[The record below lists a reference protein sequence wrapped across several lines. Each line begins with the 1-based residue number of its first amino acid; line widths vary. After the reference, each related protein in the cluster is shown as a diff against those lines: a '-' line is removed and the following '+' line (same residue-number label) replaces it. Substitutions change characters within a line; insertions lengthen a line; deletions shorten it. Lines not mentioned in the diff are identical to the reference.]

1 METAHDKAN
10 MIAASEVVVGDLIDV
25 APALLAEFE
34 HTKKLYAA
42 GLDGE
47 EGVHDIGRLWA
58 LCEAAKMGMCRAKEV
73 TVADDG
79 YVYIT
84 THLVTVGYRGEVEVE
99 VLRG

>member
-1 METAHDKAN
+1 METTHGRAN
-10 MIAASEVVVGDLIDV
+10 TITAAEVTVGDLIDV
-25 APALLAEFE
+25 APALLDEFE
-34 HTKKLYAA
+34 RTKKLYAA

-73 TVADDG
+73 TAADDG

-84 THLVTVGYRGEVEVE
+84 THLGTVGYRGDVEVE
-99 VLRG
+99 VLRA